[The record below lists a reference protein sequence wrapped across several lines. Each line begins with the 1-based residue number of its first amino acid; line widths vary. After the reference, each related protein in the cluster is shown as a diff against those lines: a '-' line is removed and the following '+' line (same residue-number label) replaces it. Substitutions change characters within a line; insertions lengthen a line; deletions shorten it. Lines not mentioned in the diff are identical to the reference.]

1 MSKSILR
8 YGSARLFASSHKN
21 AGSID
26 ALSLIFDVEFGFSLP
41 RKSNKS
47 IGYSS
52 ITKDIISSPKP
63 YISFSYYLSDIDN
76 ESYFRIPVTSAQSI
90 TLGQPMLSQIEPFDL
105 AFATDEEGSD
115 FNLKKNYSEV
125 SICVIKNVYLENYSM
140 SLDSSGITI
149 VNVSFSGDDILFK
162 TFKNLTE
169 YKILTYDLSDVQAT
183 NETDFVIN
191 DEILEPN
198 RNIGGAKIINRVDNF
213 NFSLSIPYIE
223 LSDFGQISHKRKVN
237 FPVAGSLDLSAWVN
251 PMMEGELRN
260 ILCNDVSNDFMIT
273 FKRRD
278 CPGLIYNDKAAMLF
292 KGSRLISQKYK
303 QSINN
308 LLKVDLSFDIYTDR
322 NCGIYF
328 TQHIGVS
335 EPFGLEENNNFGIL
349 LENGSGG
356 FLMQDAILDMLTSLT
371 KFKDEKACPVPN

>member
-191 DEILEPN
+191 DEIQEPS

-223 LSDFGQISHKRKVN
+223 LSDFGQISHQRKIN
-237 FPVAGSLDLSAWVN
+237 FPVAGSLDLTAWVN

-260 ILCNDVSNDFMIT
+260 ILCDDVLNDFMIT

-356 FLMQDAILDMLTSLT
+356 MLMQDAILDMLTSLT